1 MERLRIAIDSE
12 VPINCKAVSVRASS
26 VEVAFARQGQTL
38 DL

>member
-12 VPINCKAVSVRASS
+12 VPINCKAVAARASS